1 MKKIKDLFEKFLFTV
16 EEVEEVVEDKP
27 EPEPEPVIIEKPVEK
42 RPLPKPRMETLEKPV
57 VRKRNE
63 PVVEEEYEPSPM
75 ITLTK
80 EIPVPVLGDEKP
92 EEKKEP
98 VREEKAEKK
107 VEPELPKIPENKP
120 KAKVEQEKNSEPYI
134 TSAIISPLFGKK
146 EKEAK
151 PVKKKRR
158 EIVMPDSELGEKKSV
173 LGTVFSP
180 LYGDKNESD
189 NVPRD
194 EVDPSVANLS
204 VKDFLNDS
212 KPAAEEKKTEK
223 PKVEEKVLPIREEVK
238 KPEPVEEYVEE
249 PIIEDMEPVSMTRE
263 EFRISNTVTPFG
275 TNVTKKK
282 TRINIHEAWGTQPA
296 EEEKEVERYENMS
309 LFDLDDKM

>member
-27 EPEPEPVIIEKPVEK
+27 QPEPIVEPVPEK
-42 RPLPKPRMETLEKPV
+42 RPLPKPRMEALEKPIV
-57 VRKRNE
+57 KKRNE
-63 PVVEEEYEPSPM
+63 PIREEEYEPSPM

-98 VREEKAEKK
+98 VKQEKAEEKK
-107 VEPELPKIPENKP
+107 IEPELPKIPENKP
-120 KAKVEQEKNSEPYI
+120 KAKVEQDKNAEPYI
-134 TSAIISPLFGKK
+134 TSAIISPMFGKK

-158 EIVMPDSELGEKKSV
+158 EIVMPDSELGEKKSI

-204 VKDFLNDS
+204 VKDFLNEA
-212 KPAAEEKKTEK
+212 KPEKKAEQ
-223 PKVEEKVLPIREEVK
+223 PKAEEKVLPIREEVK

-282 TRINIHEAWGTQPA
+282 NRINIHEAWGTQPQ
-296 EEEKEVERYENMS
+296 EEEKETERYENIS